1 MKKMQNKYRK
11 LYKQLLE
18 HLPRK
23 EFAIIIGARQI
34 GKTTLIGQLKEEF
47 DKKKMES
54 YLLSLEDPIL
64 LKALNKHPEN
74 IFQFIPQPKNKHII
88 LFIDE
93 IQYLENPSNFL
104 KLLFDKYHGKLK
116 IYATG
121 SSAFYIDRKF
131 KDSLAGRKR
140 IFRLNT
146 LSFEEF
152 LTFKSGDNKII
163 KELETIRTNKNYIS
177 LERKKIE
184 NYFVEF
190 LTYGGYPAVVLAEST
205 EDKIL
210 LLKEIWQSYLKR
222 DIMDSKVQN
231 EDKFYSLLKILAH
244 QSGNLL
250 NIHELANTLQISAT
264 SVENYIYILRK
275 SFHISLVRPF
285 YNNIRKELTKMPK
298 FYFNDLGF
306 RNVILNSFN
315 PVFDKIDK
323 GAVVENY
330 VFLRLA
336 ENYDLDEIKYWRTT
350 SGNEVDFVIST
361 SYNEGFAIEVKYN
374 AVTYKKTKYKKFIEN
389 YPGYPLSVR
398 AYASTSNTDN
408 ILGL

>member
-1 MKKMQNKYRK
+1 MQNKYRK
-11 LYKQLLE
+11 LYKKLLE

-23 EFAIIIGARQI
+23 EFAIITGARQT
-34 GKTTLIGQLKEEF
+34 GKTTLIEQLKEEF
-47 DKKKMES
+47 DKRKLES
-54 YLLSLEDPIL
+54 YLLSVEDPVL
-64 LKALNKHPEN
+64 LKALNSHPEN
-74 IFQFIPQPKNKHII
+74 IFQFIPQPENKHII

-93 IQYLENPSNFL
+93 IQYLKDPSNFL

-121 SSAFYIDRKF
+121 SSAFYIDKKF

-146 LSFEEF
+146 LNFEEF
-152 LTFKSGDNKII
+152 LDFKTGNDKILD
-163 KELETIRTNKNYIS
+163 ELKMIRTNKNYIS
-177 LERKKIE
+177 IERKRIE
-184 NYFVEF
+184 SYLNDF
-190 LTYGGYPAVVLAEST
+190 LTYGGYPAVVLSDSIDEK
-205 EDKIL
+205 KI

-222 DIMDSKVQN
+222 DMTDSLIKN
-231 EDKFYSLLKILAH
+231 EDKFYNLLKILAH

-250 NIHELANTLQISAT
+250 NMHELANTLQISAP
-264 SVENYIYILRK
+264 SVERYIYILRK

-298 FYFNDLGF
+298 FYFNDLGL
-306 RNVILNSFN
+306 RNIITNSFN
-315 PVFDKIDK
+315 PVFDKVDK

-336 ENYDLDEIKYWRTT
+336 ETYDLDEIKYWRTT
-350 SGNEVDFVIST
+350 SGNEVDFVVST

-374 AVTYKKTKYKKFIEN
+374 SILFNPKKYNKFIET
-389 YPGYPLSVR
+389 YPNYPLSVR
-398 AYASTSNTDN
+398 AYESTSNEDS

>member
-1 MKKMQNKYRK
+1 MQNKYRN
-11 LYKQLLE
+11 LFAQLLE

-23 EFAIIIGARQI
+23 EFAIITGTRQT

-47 DKKKMES
+47 DNRDLES
-54 YLLSLEDPIL
+54 YLLSVEDPVL
-64 LKALNKHPEN
+64 LRALNNHPEN
-74 IFQFIPQPKNKHII
+74 IFQFIPQPDNKHLI

-93 IQYLENPSNFL
+93 IQYLEDPSNFL

-121 SSAFYIDRKF
+121 SSAFYIDKKF

-146 LSFEEF
+146 LNFEEF
-152 LTFKSGDNKII
+152 LEFKTGNNKILN
-163 KELETIRTNKNYIS
+163 ELEIIRTNKSYIS
-177 LERKKIE
+177 LERKRIE
-184 NYFVEF
+184 NYFNEY
-190 LTYGGYPAVVLAEST
+190 LTYGGYPAVVLSQSINEKKT
-205 EDKIL
+205 
-210 LLKEIWQSYLKR
+210 LLKEIWQAYLKR
-222 DIMDSKVQN
+222 DILDSQIRN
-231 EDKFYSLLKILAH
+231 EDQFYDLLKILAH

-250 NIHELANTLQISAT
+250 NMHELANTLQIST
-264 SVENYIYILRK
+264 PSVERYIYILRK

-285 YNNIRKELTKMPK
+285 YNNLRKELTKMPK

-306 RNVILNSFN
+306 RNIILNSFN

-330 VFLRLA
+330 VYLRLA
-336 ENYDLDEIKYWRTT
+336 ETYDPDEIKYWRTT
-350 SGNEVDFVIST
+350 SGNEVDFVVSK

-374 AVTYKKTKYKKFIEN
+374 AKSFYPKKYKKFVEN
-389 YPGYPLSVR
+389 YPTFPLSVR
-398 AYASTSNTDN
+398 AYESASNQDN